1 MASHNTM
8 RLKPPFLT
16 CIVMVLCSVFAA
28 CHRPTDNK
36 FLVVR
41 IYRDS
46 NSAFGRD
53 LDRKLYS
60 LNDPNNQLRVRSGK
74 LIVVAT
80 MEGDYQEALA
90 GKIATAKP
98 QMIILDTPADAKQ
111 LHGVP
116 LDLATAKNACG
127 AEGNC
132 LAFIPPWVDGE
143 ELDATNLVL
152 SAVTKK

>member
-1 MASHNTM
+1 MAPLKSL

-16 CIVMVLCSVFAA
+16 CIVMALCSVFAA
-28 CHRPTDNK
+28 CHRPTDNN

-53 LDRKLYS
+53 LDRKLYG
-60 LNDPNNQLRVRSGK
+60 LNNPNNQLRVGSGK
-74 LIVVAT
+74 LILVAT
-80 MEGDYQEALA
+80 MEGDYQDALA
-90 GKIATAKP
+90 RKIASVKP
-98 QMIILDTPADAKQ
+98 QMIILDSPVDAKL

-116 LDLATAKNACG
+116 FDLETAKNACG

-132 LAFIPPWVDGE
+132 LAFIPSWVDGE
-143 ELDATNLVL
+143 ELEATNLVL

>member
-1 MASHNTM
+1 M

-16 CIVMVLCSVFAA
+16 CIVMAICSVFAA
-28 CHRPTDNK
+28 CHRPPDND

-41 IYRDS
+41 IYRDP
-46 NSAFGRD
+46 NSAFARD
-53 LDRKLYS
+53 LDRKLYG
-60 LNDPNNQLRVRSGK
+60 LNDPNNQLRLGSGK
-74 LIVVAT
+74 LILVAT

-90 GKIATAKP
+90 RKIASVKP
-98 QMIILDTPADAKQ
+98 QMIILDSPADAKL

-116 LDLATAKNACG
+116 FDLETAKNACG
-127 AEGNC
+127 AEANC

-143 ELDATNLVL
+143 ELEAANLVF

>member
-1 MASHNTM
+1 MGLHKTK
-8 RLKPPFLT
+8 RLKPQFLT
-16 CIVMVLCSVFAA
+16 CIVMALCSVFAA
-28 CHRPTDNK
+28 CHRPPDNNY
-36 FLVVR
+36 LVVR

-53 LDRKLYS
+53 LDRKLYG
-60 LNDPNNQLRVRSGK
+60 LNDPNHQLRVGSGK

-80 MEGDYQEALA
+80 MEGNYQEALA
-90 GKIATAKP
+90 GKIATVKP

-116 LDLATAKNACG
+116 FDLETAKNACG

-132 LAFIPPWVDGE
+132 PAFIPPWVDGE
-143 ELDATNLVL
+143 ELEATNLVL